1 MSAPVS
7 LRNAVEMTPEL
18 LRRLLRYDQ
27 DTGKL
32 YWRPRT
38 PDMFRSGYRSAE
50 GNCANWN
57 AQNAEHEALST
68 RDHDGYLYG
77 PIFKKKVKAHRA
89 IFCMV
94 HGYWPTFVDHIDG
107 AKDNNRIGNLRDV
120 SVEGNNMNLSRRA
133 DNKSGNSGVF
143 WDARR
148 NKWLVRA
155 KRRHV
160 GRFDTKEQA
169 VAARAQADAKFGFHK
184 NHGRA
189 K

>member
-1 MSAPVS
+1 MASELTS
-7 LRNAVEMTPEL
+7 EL
-18 LRRLLRYDQ
+18 LHRLLRYDE

-32 YWRPRT
+32 YWRART
-38 PDMFRSGYRSAE
+38 PDLFTDGYRSAG

-57 AQNAEHEALST
+57 AQNAGKEALST
-68 RDHDGYLYG
+68 PDGDGYLHG

-94 HGYWPTFVDHIDG
+94 HGYWPDFVDHIDG
-107 AKDNNRIGNLRDV
+107 TKSNNRIGNLRDV
-120 SVEGNNMNLSRRA
+120 SAEINNMNLARRS
-133 DNKSGNSGVF
+133 DNKSGHSGVF
-143 WDARR
+143 WDADR

-169 VAARAQADAKFGFHK
+169 IAARAQADAAFGFHE